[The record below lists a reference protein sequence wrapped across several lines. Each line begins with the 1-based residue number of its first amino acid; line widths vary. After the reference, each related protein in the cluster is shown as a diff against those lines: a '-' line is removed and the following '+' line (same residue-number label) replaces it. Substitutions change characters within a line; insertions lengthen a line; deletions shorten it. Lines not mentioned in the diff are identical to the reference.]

1 VHLLWGLSLPKL
13 QAEHIEHLIK
23 PVKTY
28 LEPSFVSVGML
39 IDQPLYEYAFPVL
52 ILTLITIFGQSISST
67 IGALIS
73 GQPLKQ
79 SIQTGMSLAQIGI
92 LIIATLGMSMNVTS
106 NFLYPVIVAV
116 SAITTFTTPFMV
128 KWLLLFRVLE
138 RKLPRKWLK
147 K

>member
-1 VHLLWGLSLPKL
+1 
-13 QAEHIEHLIK
+13 
-23 PVKTY
+23 
-28 LEPSFVSVGML
+28 ML
-39 IDQPLYEYAFPVL
+39 IDPTTLYEYAFPVL

-79 SIQTGMSLAQIGI
+79 SIQTGMSLAQIGEFSF
-92 LIIATLGMSMNVTS
+92 IIATLGMSMNVTS

-128 KWLLLFRVLE
+128 KWLPFSE
-138 RKLPRKWLK
+138 F
-147 K
+147 

>member
-1 VHLLWGLSLPKL
+1 
-13 QAEHIEHLIK
+13 
-23 PVKTY
+23 
-28 LEPSFVSVGML
+28 ML
-39 IDQPLYEYAFPVL
+39 IDPTTLYEYAFPVL

-79 SIQTGMSLAQIGI
+79 SIQTGMSLAQIENSPYF
-92 LIIATLGMSMNVTS
+92 ATLGMSMNVTS

-128 KWLLLFRVLE
+128 KMATPFQSFRT
-138 RKLPRKWLK
+138 KIT
-147 K
+147 